1 MMDRSELERRQ
12 AFCRAVFTL
21 NDEAFH
27 LMELFLEV
35 AQKNHIASMT
45 GEKELPI
52 WFETP
57 YHSSFDKQNLNTP
70 FGKPRGK

>member
-1 MMDRSELERRQ
+1 MMNRNELKRRQ
-12 AFCRAVFTL
+12 ALCRAIFTL

-27 LMELFLEV
+27 LMEIFLEV
-35 AQKNHIASMT
+35 AQKTHISSMT

-57 YHSSFDKQNLNTP
+57 YHSSFDKQKFDSP